1 MRDAYQVTKVRA
13 AEAALLA
20 RLPEGTLMQRAAA
33 GLASVCASLLR
44 EAPGG
49 VYGARVVILA
59 GTGDNGGDALYAGE
73 RLARRG
79 AAVTAIQAGQRIH
92 LRSAAALTAAGG
104 RTISVAA
111 PADPSGRY
119 DAGHEVRR
127 AIGHA
132 DLIIDGLLGIGGK
145 GGLREPY
152 ATLAQL
158 AVNAGNALTVAV
170 DLPSGIDADSG
181 AVEGPAVRADV
192 TVTFGAVKP
201 GLLIDPGKGHAGV
214 VELVDIGL
222 APYLAGGPDA
232 RAPQSEDIAELI
244 PRPTPESDKYRR
256 GVLGLL
262 AGSDKYT
269 GAALLATG
277 GAVRGGAGMVRLVT
291 YQAAAATVRQL
302 HPEVV
307 ITELAGETRDRS
319 EVKDR
324 FSRTDEGFQFPD
336 DVGRVQAWV
345 AGPGMGVS
353 AEAEARLAGVLATR
367 LPVLIDAD
375 GLTLLAGNRQL
386 LPRPAPTLIT
396 PHAGELGRLL
406 GVDPA
411 DVAARRLEHARRAA
425 TEFGVCVLLKG
436 STTVVAPP
444 DSSDPVLVNTTG
456 TSWLATAGTGDVL
469 AGLAGALLAQGM
481 LPPQAAIAAAYL
493 HGLAARLAAG
503 GGGAGGGDG
512 AGGAG
517 GGGGGGR
524 AAPIGA
530 SDVVEALRLAFR
542 ALLRVSISMFSVD
555 NHAQVR
561 VELGAITANIAALRA
576 HVAPAAVMAVVKAD
590 GYGHG
595 AVPAAR
601 AALRGGADWLG
612 VVHVAE
618 ALELRRAGLDVP
630 LLCLMSIAE
639 HAHADAIAA
648 DVDLAAGSADMVRRL
663 AAAAAVA
670 GRPARVHLKADTGLS
685 RGGAVPADWP
695 SVLAAASAARDAGRL
710 DIVGL
715 WSHFASADEPGHPS
729 IEAQLAAFKEALAV
743 AESAGIAPPMRH
755 IANTAAALD
764 VPRARHDMV
773 RVGGG
778 SYGLATLPGGA
789 PPWLRPAMTLSARLA
804 LVKRVPAGS
813 GVSYGHR
820 YTTARAATLGLVPLG
835 YADGVPR
842 AATGLPLVFARGRR
856 WPIAGTVCMDQFVI
870 DFGDEPVAEG
880 DEVVLFGP
888 GDDGE
893 PTAQE
898 WGEALG
904 TISYE
909 IVTGIGARVRRS
921 YRE

>member
-1 MRDAYQVTKVRA
+1 MAQV
-13 AEAALLA
+13 
-20 RLPEGTLMQRAAA
+20 PEGTLMQRAAA

-44 EAPGG
+44 GARGG
-49 VYGARVVILA
+49 VYGGRVVILA

-92 LRSAAALTAAGG
+92 APSAAALTAAGG
-104 RTISVAA
+104 GTNPRA
-111 PADPSGRY
+111 PAAGPTAPAGRY
-119 DAGHEVRR
+119 DAAREVRH

-132 DLIIDGLLGIGGK
+132 DLIIDGMLGIGGQ

-158 AVNAGNALTVAV
+158 AANVGNALTVAV
-170 DLPSGIDADSG
+170 DLPSGIDADTG
-181 AVEGPAVRADV
+181 TVEGPAVRADV

-222 APYLAGGPDA
+222 APYLDGTPDA
-232 RAPQSEDIAELI
+232 SAPQAHDIAAII

-256 GVLGLL
+256 GVIGLL
-262 AGSDKYT
+262 AGSDRYA

-291 YQAAAATVRQL
+291 YPVAAAAVRQL
-302 HPEVV
+302 HPEVI
-307 ITELAGETRDRS
+307 ITELSDSGL
-319 EVKDR
+319 K
-324 FSRTDEGFQFPD
+324 FPE

-353 AEAEARLAGVLATR
+353 VDAAARLAAVLATG

-375 GLTLLAGNRQL
+375 GLSLLARHQDL
-386 LPRPAPTLIT
+386 LPRAAPTLLT

-406 GVDPA
+406 GADPA

-425 TEFGVCVLLKG
+425 QEFGACVLLKG

-444 DSSDPVLVNTTG
+444 GGQDPVLVNTTG

-469 AGLAGALLAQGM
+469 AGLAGALLAQGL

-493 HGLAARLAAG
+493 HGLAARFAAG
-503 GGGAGGGDG
+503 GDGDGGEDG
-512 AGGAG
+512 AGGE
-517 GGGGGGR
+517 
-524 AAPIGA
+524 APIGA
-530 SDVVEALRLAFR
+530 ADVVRALPRAFR
-542 ALLRVSISMFSVD
+542 ALLSSGGQGNIGPAYPSWHLPLMFVS
-555 NHAQVR
+555 HAEAS
-561 VELGAITANIAALRA
+561 VELGVIAANIAALRT
-576 HVAPAAVMAVVKAD
+576 HVAPAAVMAVVKAN

-618 ALELRRAGLDVP
+618 ALELRRAGLDAPV
-630 LLCLMSIAE
+630 LCLMAIPG

-648 DVDLAAGSADMVRRL
+648 AVDLAAGSADMVRRL

-685 RGGAVPADWP
+685 RGGAMPADWP
-695 SVLAAASAARDAGRL
+695 SVLTAAREEQDAGRL
-710 DIVGL
+710 TVVGL
-715 WSHFASADEPGHPS
+715 WSHFASADDPGNPS
-729 IEAQLAAFKEALAV
+729 IEAQLAVFKEALAV
-743 AESAGIAPPMRH
+743 AESTGITPPLRH

-764 VPRARHDMV
+764 VPQARYDMV
-773 RVGGG
+773 RIGGG
-778 SYGLATLPGGA
+778 TYGLATLPGGA
-789 PPWLRPAMTLSARLA
+789 PPWLRPALTLRARLA
-804 LVKRVPAGS
+804 LVKRVPGGT

-820 YTTARAATLGLVPLG
+820 YTTARETTLGLVPLG

-842 AATGLPLVFARGRR
+842 GAIGLPLVFARGRR
-856 WPIAGTVCMDQFVI
+856 WPIAGTVCMDQFVV

-904 TISYE
+904 TISYPM
-909 IVTGIGARVRRS
+909 VTGIGARVERS
-921 YRE
+921 YRD